1 MARWRMRFLATT
13 SESIRLPSRFRRRL
27 TAAFV
32 LIAAVGA
39 GLVAVLA
46 IVIAHEYPWRS
57 FRERSRDEARVALAL
72 APPDLNA
79 EGFQRLLA
87 QYEARSDAGIV
98 ALGGAGEFA
107 SSTALH
113 LDDVP
118 HELRSVRGDELDT
131 AEADVAGRPYLIVAA
146 QADSG
151 DRYWLFFSR
160 RELQDSLDLLTQA
173 TLAALGLAVAL
184 AGGTGRYLAR
194 TTLRPVAAAAGAAEA
209 IRAGRHD
216 ARLPEG
222 PDEFGAWA
230 ASFNRMADTVAETI
244 DKLEN
249 AAERE
254 RRFTG
259 DVAHELRTPLTAMAA
274 SAAILDDLIPTLPAE
289 ARRPVQLL
297 TADVNRLRSLVLE
310 LLELNRLDAA
320 ATPIA
325 PEPLELREVVAAA
338 ARGLGTSAP
347 AELHVDIQADLHV
360 LAEPAR
366 VDRILGNVLAN
377 AAEHGAGL
385 VLVRARRERNETVVE
400 ILDHGPGIPA
410 DELPHVFDRFA
421 KSDRSRTT
429 SGSGLGLAIARA
441 QAEAL
446 GGSLTAR
453 NAAEAGAC
461 LTLRLPAPDAPPG

>member
-1 MARWRMRFLATT
+1 MRFLAPT
-13 SESIRLPSRFRRRL
+13 SERILLPGRFRRRL

-32 LIAAVGA
+32 LTATVGA

-46 IVIAHEYPWRS
+46 IVIAHEYPSRN

-98 ALGGAGEFA
+98 ALGDAGGFA
-107 SSTALH
+107 SSTALR

-146 QADSG
+146 RTDSG
-151 DRYWLFFSR
+151 DRYWLFFSL
-160 RELQDSLDLLTQA
+160 RELQESLDLLTRA
-173 TLAALGLAVAL
+173 TLAALGLAVVL
-184 AGGTGRYLAR
+184 AGGTGWYLAR

-209 IRAGRHD
+209 IRAGRRD

-244 DKLEN
+244 DKLEH

-254 RRFTG
+254 RRFTA

-297 TADVNRLRSLVLE
+297 TADVRRLRRLVLD
-310 LLELNRLDAA
+310 LLELSRLDATA
-320 ATPIA
+320 MPIS
-325 PEPLELREVVAAA
+325 PEPLDLRETVAAA
-338 ARGLGTSAP
+338 ARGLGASAP
-347 AELHVDIQADLHV
+347 ADIHVDIEPDLHV

-366 VDRILGNVLAN
+366 IDRILGNVLAN
-377 AAEHGAGL
+377 ATEHGAGP
-385 VLVRARRERNETVVE
+385 VLVKAHREDNDKAVVE
-400 ILDHGPGIPA
+400 ITDHGPGIPA

-421 KSDRSRTT
+421 KTDRSRTT
-429 SGSGLGLAIARA
+429 SGSGLGLAIAQA

-453 NAAEAGAC
+453 NTPEAGAC
-461 LTLRLPAPDAPPG
+461 LTLRLLATDTPLG